1 MAGSQ
6 QRIPRI
12 HIGRKWL
19 GEEGGM
25 AQGGGRKGWAKKTA
39 LLKSEYC
46 PEITIYPS
54 SFLAFAIKS
63 GLYEV
68 GRSTS
73 L

>member
-1 MAGSQ
+1 
-6 QRIPRI
+6 
-12 HIGRKWL
+12 
-19 GEEGGM
+19 M
-25 AQGGGRKGWAKKTA
+25 AQGGGRKGWAKKTV

-54 SFLAFAIKS
+54 SFLAFVIKNS
-63 GLYEV
+63 LYEV